1 MTGIRSRP
9 CEDAII
15 QSTSAAVPGPA
26 SAKPWVLIATIL
38 ASSIAN
44 IDESVINVALP
55 AIETDLATSIM
66 TIQWLVN
73 AYTLCL
79 SALLL
84 VGGASADQFGRRR
97 FFIVGVSIFAASSL
111 WCGIAPS
118 LTQLISARAAQ
129 GVGAALLIPCSL
141 ALIGATF
148 DESERGKAIGTW
160 AGSSAVATAIAPLL
174 GGWIVDHF
182 SWRWI
187 FLINPLLAL
196 PTIWIAYRHLPES
209 RDPEAKLGLDW
220 RGAILVLLGLGG
232 LVYGL
237 IAAPISGWSD
247 PIVLASL
254 TGGSVSLVGF
264 VCVEHWSRAPM
275 LPLALFRS
283 RTFSAVNLLTL
294 LLYAAL
300 GGVLFFLPFALIQVH
315 GYPATLAGAAFLPFT
330 ILMAGLSR
338 WAGGLLDRFGAR
350 LPLVIGPAIAA
361 LGIGVM
367 AVTVTNGSYWQFLV
381 SIVILGFGMVVSVA
395 PLTTTVIN
403 AVPAHQVGVASG
415 INNAVSS
422 VANLFAVAILG
433 GVAVATLDH
442 ALNQHLQGAAL
453 SEAAKHAIE
462 AARGQLVIEPALGK
476 HSRRRQSHRRADPQG
491 GACGE
496 CSISPVGCCPTGFR
510 RCSRRVAHS
519 SVGRYRET
527 AITGGPRQAWNTL
540 PEGSCR
546 MKSGPQ
552 LSSLWCARRAQEGSR
567 ELPASAS
574 RNRYP
579 VGARALTEP
588 GFAAAFQ
595 ATSAR
600 SETS

>member
-1 MTGIRSRP
+1 MSSVRTRP

-15 QSTSAAVPGPA
+15 QSTPVAATRA
-26 SAKPWVLIATIL
+26 ANAKPWVLIATIL

-55 AIETDLATSIM
+55 AIETDLATSII

-73 AYTLCL
+73 AYALCL

-84 VGGASADQFGRRR
+84 IGGASADQFGRRR
-97 FFIVGVSIFAASSL
+97 FFIVGVSVFAAASL

-187 FLINPLLAL
+187 FLINPLLAV

-209 RDPEAKLGLDW
+209 RDPEAKPGLDW
-220 RGAILVLLGLGG
+220 RGTVLVSLGLGG
-232 LVYGL
+232 LTYGL
-237 IAAPISGWSD
+237 IAAPISGWNN
-247 PIVLASL
+247 PMVLASL
-254 TGGSVSLVGF
+254 TGGLVSLIGF
-264 VCVEHWSRAPM
+264 VCVEHWSRTPM
-275 LPLALFRS
+275 LPLTLFRS

-315 GYPATLAGAAFLPFT
+315 GYPATLAGTAFLPFT
-330 ILMAGLSR
+330 IIMAALSR
-338 WAGGLLDRFGAR
+338 CAGGLLDRFGAR
-350 LPLVIGPAIAA
+350 LPLVVGPAIAA
-361 LGIGVM
+361 LGIGLM
-367 AVTVTNGSYWQFLV
+367 ALTVPNGSYWQFLV

-422 VANLFAVAILG
+422 VANLLAVAILG
-433 GVAVATLDH
+433 GVALATLNH
-442 ALNQHLQGAAL
+442 ALDRNLQGSVV
-453 SEAAKHAIE
+453 SESAKHAIQT
-462 AARGQLVIEPALGK
+462 ARGQFVIEPALANIQGADRAVAQLILK
-476 HSRRRQSHRRADPQG
+476 GSLAESIQSALLV
-491 GACGE
+491 A
-496 CSISPVGCCPTGFR
+496 PVT
-510 RCSRRVAHS
+510 
-519 SVGRYRET
+519 
-527 AITGGPRQAWNTL
+527 
-540 PEGSCR
+540 
-546 MKSGPQ
+546 
-552 LSSLWCARRAQEGSR
+552 
-567 ELPASAS
+567 
-574 RNRYP
+574 
-579 VGARALTEP
+579 
-588 GFAAAFQ
+588 
-595 ATSAR
+595 
-600 SETS
+600 

>member
-1 MTGIRSRP
+1 
-9 CEDAII
+9 
-15 QSTSAAVPGPA
+15 
-26 SAKPWVLIATIL
+26 VLVATIL

-55 AIETDLATSIM
+55 AIETDLATTIV

-73 AYTLCL
+73 AYMLCL

-84 VGGASADQFGRRR
+84 VGGALADQFGRRR
-97 FFIVGVSIFAASSL
+97 FFIIGVSIFAVASL
-111 WCGIAPS
+111 WCGIAPT

-129 GVGAALLIPCSL
+129 GIGAALLIPCSL

-160 AGSSAVATAIAPLL
+160 AGFSAVATAIGPLL

-209 RDPEAKLGLDW
+209 RDPEAKPGIDW
-220 RGAILVLLGLGG
+220 RGAALVLLGLGG

-247 PIVLASL
+247 PVVLAAL
-254 TGGSVSLVGF
+254 LGGLVSLIGF
-264 VCVEHWSRAPM
+264 VWAEHSSSAPM
-275 LPLALFRS
+275 LPLGLFRS

-300 GGVLFFLPFALIQVH
+300 GGVMFFLPFALIQVQ

-330 ILMAGLSR
+330 ILMAVLSR
-338 WAGGLLDRFGAR
+338 WSGGLLDRFGAR

-367 AVTVTNGSYWQFLV
+367 AFTVARESYWQFLIP
-381 SIVILGFGMVVSVA
+381 IVILGFGMVVSVS

-422 VANLFAVAILG
+422 VANLLAVAILG
-433 GVAVATLDH
+433 GVAVATLDY
-442 ALNQHLQGAAL
+442 ALDRHLPGAAL
-453 SEAAKHAIE
+453 SEPARYAID
-462 AARGQLVIEPALGK
+462 ATRGQLVIEPALAKIQGAD
-476 HSRRRQSHRRADPQG
+476 RAVAELVLKG
-491 GACGE
+491 SLAE
-496 CSISPVGCCPTGFR
+496 SIQTV
-510 RCSRRVAHS
+510 
-519 SVGRYRET
+519 
-527 AITGGPRQAWNTL
+527 L
-540 PEGSCR
+540 
-546 MKSGPQ
+546 
-552 LSSLWCARRAQEGSR
+552 L
-567 ELPASAS
+567 
-574 RNRYP
+574 
-579 VGARALTEP
+579 
-588 GFAAAFQ
+588 AAALLALGAAAAGTLIPPSRDRASQ
-595 ATSAR
+595 
-600 SETS
+600 